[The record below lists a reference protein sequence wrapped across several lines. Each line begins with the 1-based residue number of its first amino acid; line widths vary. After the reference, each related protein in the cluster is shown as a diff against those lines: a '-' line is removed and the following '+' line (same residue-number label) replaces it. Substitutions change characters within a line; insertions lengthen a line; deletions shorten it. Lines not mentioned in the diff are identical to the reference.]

1 MSKLEDINKKML
13 LFYAQNIKGQAK
25 FGDLCDIAW
34 GLKEI
39 SQNKGEDPKEIQA
52 IVDKLVRHSEGL
64 FGNEDEERG
73 FAVNVLEVYANI
85 GENNGFSPTE
95 ASRML
100 VNRQKLSPML
110 ESGDKFRAYASG
122 VVGLEYKDIAE
133 GYVNRVD
140 KMCDSVGE
148 IDYKGGLVIK
158 NCGKIV
164 SRHTDLAE
172 KCNSVVNKIIDKI
185 DTDSWGFEDRLEE
198 AVEYCDKVIAKC
210 DGKAKEEAKKMK
222 AKCSNKN
229 DDAGY
234 QYEMS
239 RHSHTTGGQE
249 M

>member
-64 FGNEDEERG
+64 FGNEDEERR
-73 FAVNVLEVYANI
+73 FAFNVLEVYANI
-85 GENNGFSPTE
+85 GENNVFSPTE

-110 ESGDKFRAYASG
+110 ESGDKFHAYASG
-122 VVGLEYKDIAE
+122 VVGLEDKDIAE
-133 GYVNRVD
+133 RYVNCVD
-140 KMCDSVGE
+140 KMCDEVDE

-164 SRHTDLAE
+164 SRYTDLAE
-172 KCNSVVNKIIDKI
+172 KCNSVVNKIVDKI
-185 DTDSWGFEDRLEE
+185 DTDSWGFEDRLNE

-239 RHSHTTGGQE
+239 WHSHTTGGLE